1 MNLDR
6 GCIFGWWMGHYSKRT
21 WFPNCICVIV
31 FAVKDTHTLACSF
44 VLCEYLYC
52 FLLGSRQV
60 TWLPCLSLCSW
71 LISSIAYLSKCM
83 NVCERV
89 WKLDSFAAIFWE
101 LFESNVCS
109 PNGQTSPCR
118 GRKCDVC
125 MCMCVSN
132 CLAVF
137 VRIRLR
143 CRLLES
149 EHILATLLNSTEL
162 IEN

>member
-1 MNLDR
+1 MYLWLR
-6 GCIFGWWMGHYSKRT
+6 WWMGHYSKRT

-31 FAVKDTHTLACSF
+31 FVVKDTHTLACSF

-89 WKLDSFAAIFWE
+89 WKFDSFAAIFWE

-137 VRIRLR
+137 VRIRLP